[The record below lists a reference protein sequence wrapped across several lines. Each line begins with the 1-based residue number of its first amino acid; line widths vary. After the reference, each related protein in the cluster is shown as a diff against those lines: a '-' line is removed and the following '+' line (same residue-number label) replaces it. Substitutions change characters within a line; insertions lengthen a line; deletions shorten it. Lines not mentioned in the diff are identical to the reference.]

1 MITLSRHLELPVNP
15 TRTRALALAAAMVVL
30 AGCATPTRQ
39 QGIDAVDALVAS
51 QLRPGIEAPS
61 GERDAAALQARVD
74 ELLSG
79 PLTLER
85 AVSVALLSNPRMQAE
100 YAQLGIARGDLID
113 ASRLSNPRI
122 GWVREKDDGS
132 RTYTQSLSRDFTESL
147 LLPAQKRIS
156 GAEYQRVQRIVAA
169 AVLDLAT
176 EVEVAWFEALAAQ
189 QVAAMRQA
197 VAKAAALSAELAGR
211 FHTAGNLPRLEL
223 LLEQA
228 AATEAAIEA
237 RRAEGEKRSARAHL
251 AGLLGQRSSVRRELP
266 TMLAAPP
273 PGRYI
278 ETRLVQRAERER
290 LDLAAAIR
298 ERDLRKDALELATR
312 WRWLGE
318 LELGVERE
326 TEGGEVRV
334 RGLEASIEVP
344 IFQQG
349 QAAIARAEA
358 ELEAAD
364 ARLAELR
371 IAIDNEIALAVERVE
386 VERQIAEDY
395 RTTLLPQREGIVD
408 GTQREVNFM
417 FEGAFELL
425 RVKQEQYAAYQA
437 YLEAVRDYWVA
448 RAELRRAVGGP
459 LPDDD
464 ENFAPTLGV
473 EAVLPSAEA
482 PSGHMHH
489 GEHE

>member
-1 MITLSRHLELPVNP
+1 MITPNGTTELPVKS
-15 TRTRALALAAAMVVL
+15 TRTRGLAFAITLAAL

-39 QGIDAVDALVAS
+39 QGIDSVDALVAS

-61 GERDAAALQARVD
+61 GERDAAALQARVG
-74 ELLSG
+74 ELLVG

-85 AVSVALLSNPRMQAE
+85 AVSVALLASPRMQAE

-156 GAEYQRVQRIVAA
+156 GAEYQRVQRVVAA

-176 EVEVAWFEALAAQ
+176 EVEIAWFEALAAQ
-189 QVAAMRQA
+189 QVAAMRGA
-197 VAKAAALSAELAGR
+197 VAKAASLSAELAGR
-211 FHTAGNLPRLEL
+211 FHEAGNMPRLKL

-228 AATEAAIEA
+228 AASEAAIEV
-237 RRAEGEKRSARAHL
+237 RRAEAESRSARTHL
-251 AGLLGQRSSVRRELP
+251 AALMGQRSSVRWELP
-266 TMLAAPP
+266 ATLAAPP

-278 ETRLVQRAERER
+278 EAKLLQRAERER

-298 ERDLRKDALELATR
+298 ERDLRKDALELATK

-326 TEGGEVRV
+326 TEGGNVRV
-334 RGLEASIEVP
+334 RGLEASIEIP

-349 QAAIARAEA
+349 QAAIARAKG

-364 ARLAELR
+364 AQLAELR
-371 IAIDNEIALAVERVE
+371 IAIDNEIALGVERVE

-464 ENFAPTLGV
+464 EVFEPTVGA
-473 EAVLPSAEA
+473 EAVLPTAEA

>member
-132 RTYTQSLSRDFTESL
+132 RTYTQSFSRDFTESL

-156 GAEYQRVQRIVAA
+156 GAEYKRVQRVVAA
-169 AVLDLAT
+169 AVLDLAS
-176 EVEVAWFEALAAQ
+176 EVEVAWFEVLAAQ
-189 QVAAMRQA
+189 QVAAMREA
-197 VAKAAALSAELAGR
+197 VAKAASLSAQLAGR
-211 FHTAGNLPRLEL
+211 FHEAGNLPRLEL

-228 AATEAAIEA
+228 AASEAAIDA
-237 RRAEGEKRSARAHL
+237 RRAQGEYRSARARL
-251 AGLLGQRSSVRRELP
+251 SGLLGQRSSARWELP
-266 TMLAAPP
+266 DTLAAPP

-278 ETRLVQRAERER
+278 EAKLLRRAESER

-298 ERDLRKDALELATR
+298 ERDLRQDALDLAMK
-312 WRWLGE
+312 WRWLGAI
-318 LELGVERE
+318 ELGVERE
-326 TEGGEVRV
+326 TEDGDVRV
-334 RGLEASIEVP
+334 RGLEASFEVP

-349 QAAIARAEA
+349 QAAIARAKGA
-358 ELEAAD
+358 LEAAD

-395 RTTLLPQREGIVD
+395 RTILLPQREGIVD

-448 RAELRRAVGGP
+448 RVELRRAVGGP

-464 ENFAPTLGV
+464 EAFEPTVGV
-473 EAVLPSAEA
+473 EAVLPATEA

-489 GEHE
+489 SEHE